1 MIATFGQQLL
11 PNDSVEGKRAMPESL
26 SRYFSLVAILTFALV
41 FAMGRPL
48 MAGDKEPSASLKGFK
63 VLKVPP
69 DRSSSDKVIN
79 LLLPYIGN
87 HPESLEGRPE
97 LDLSIRRHESSLIV
111 DLTMSGYLDDSVS
124 GEHYRGIVVRSSK
137 GWELVDLG
145 VKYICWRGVSATGKC
160 L

>member
-1 MIATFGQQLL
+1 
-11 PNDSVEGKRAMPESL
+11 MPESR
-26 SRYFSLVAILTFALV
+26 SRHFAKVAILAL
-41 FAMGRPL
+41 ALAIATGRPL
-48 MAGDKEPSASLKGFK
+48 SAGDKEPSASLRGFK
-63 VLKVPP
+63 AVKIAP

-111 DLTMSGYLDDSVS
+111 DLTLSGYLDDSVS

-145 VKYICWRGVSATGKC
+145 VKYICYRGVSASGKC